1 MNNVSLIGNISQEP
15 ELRYAPSGSAICS
28 FSIAI
33 NRIFKRDN
41 EPDADFFDVVCFG
54 KTAEYVAQNMA
65 KGVKVGITGRLQ
77 NDTWTDQ
84 ATGGKRS
91 KVKIIAENVEWAQK
105 RDVTA
110 ADATPEAMPQ
120 IAPAEAIQDDEDPFG
135 DQ

>member
-1 MNNVSLIGNISQEP
+1 MNNVSLIGNISQAP

-33 NRIFKRDN
+33 NRIFKREG
-41 EPDADFFDVVCFG
+41 EPEADFFEVTCFG

-65 KGVKVGITGRLQ
+65 KGVKVGVTGRLQ

-91 KVKIIAENVEWAQK
+91 KTKIIAENVEWAQK
-105 RDVTA
+105 RDTTA
-110 ADATPEAMPQ
+110 TDATQEALPQ
-120 IAPAEAIQDDEDPFG
+120 AAPSEAIQDDDDPFG
-135 DQ
+135 E

>member
-1 MNNVSLIGNISQEP
+1 MQTSSTLS
-15 ELRYAPSGSAICS
+15 
-28 FSIAI
+28 
-33 NRIFKRDN
+33 
-41 EPDADFFDVVCFG
+41 
-54 KTAEYVAQNMA
+54 NMS

-91 KVKIIAENVEWAQK
+91 KTKVIAENVEWAQK

-110 ADATPEAMPQ
+110 ADATPEALPQ
-120 IAPAEAIQDDEDPFG
+120 SPPAGAINDDDDPFC